1 MTLTKENI
9 IEFLNSEMSNGVYVN
24 RLITNNFDDYLKK
37 PALDENDFLT
47 IVSFMT
53 TNGVLVQNE
62 KGEYETVEDPKSVS
76 YKVALKSDQE
86 AAGKVIPGYGVYEVE
101 AGDGFKYD
109 VEALDGYRIKG
120 IADNGKLVAEDAE
133 KYAGVI
139 ENIQENHTIDI
150 TYKDHDSC
158 MVYVPFSPE
167 SDPQNPVGSVT
178 FKGTDIYTNGEFE
191 VEKGSEPEFQIKAAD
206 GYFISKINV
215 NEEEKILDE
224 SVLEYTYTF
233 EPIEQEKNNLKITFA
248 ELEKEPEDP
257 GKGPESAPE
266 I

>member
-62 KGEYETVEDPKSVS
+62 KGEYETVEDPKTVS
-76 YKVALKSDQE
+76 YEVTLKSDQE
-86 AAGKVIPGYGVYEVE
+86 EAGIVVPGYGVYEVE
-101 AGDGFKYD
+101 AGTDFQYD
-109 VEALDGYRIKG
+109 VVASDGYRIKA
-120 IADNGKLVAEDAE
+120 IHDNGKRVAEDAE

-139 ENIQENHTIDI
+139 ENIQEDHTIDI
-150 TYKDHDSC
+150 AYKDHESS
-158 MVYVPFSPE
+158 MVYVQFEPE
-167 SDPQNPVGSVT
+167 SDPKKPVGSVE
-178 FKGTDIYTNGEFE
+178 FNGTTIYTNGEFE
-191 VEKGSEPEFQIKAAD
+191 VERGSEPEFKIKAAE
-206 GYFISKINV
+206 GYTILKIDA
-215 NEEEKILDE
+215 NEEEKIFDE
-224 SVLEYTYTF
+224 PVLEYTYTF
-233 EPIEQEKNNLKITFA
+233 EPIESESYVLKVIFA
-248 ELEKEPEDP
+248 ELEKEPEEP